1 MQAIIYRRY
10 GPPDVLEY
18 EELDR
23 PIPAPGEGLIQ
34 VRAASVNPY
43 DWHFLRGTPSF
54 IRLFTG
60 LRRPKSPYLGADVAG
75 GSLSGFPALRGCCP
89 SEGGFCVW
97 RGAVLEG

>member
-23 PIPAPGEGLIQ
+23 PIPAPGEVLIQ

-43 DWHFLRGTPSF
+43 DWHFRAGR
-54 IRLFTG
+54 RLSSVC
-60 LRRPKSPYLGADVAG
+60 LPDCDAQDRRT
-75 GSLSGFPALRGCCP
+75 
-89 SEGGFCVW
+89 
-97 RGAVLEG
+97 

>member
-23 PIPAPGEGLIQ
+23 PIPAPGEVLIQ

-43 DWHFLRGTPSF
+43 DWHFLRGPPSF
-54 IRLFTG
+54 IRLSPDCDVRN
-60 LRRPKSPYLGADVAG
+60 RRTRRCGVT
-75 GSLSGFPALRGCCP
+75 
-89 SEGGFCVW
+89 
-97 RGAVLEG
+97 